1 MTDAAERDVP
11 LTILLERLAGESPQ
25 ADAAREQIFT
35 AAYAELRGIAQR
47 LMRGERANHTLD
59 PTALVNEAYVR
70 LVGDGAA
77 DFASRAHFFGIA
89 VRAMRQVLIHHAR
102 AKHAEKRGGD
112 RQQVTLV
119 SSAAVERPR
128 LDLLELEDA
137 LTRLSAL
144 DERMGR
150 VVELRFFGGLT
161 AEEVA
166 VVLGISRKT
175 VQEDWKVAKIW
186 LRRELG

>member
-1 MTDAAERDVP
+1 MTDAADRDVS
-11 LTILLERLAGESPQ
+11 LIILLERIAGESPQ
-25 ADAAREQIFT
+25 ADAARERIFT

-102 AKHAEKRGGD
+102 AKQAEKRGGD

-144 DERMGR
+144 DERMGQ

-175 VQEDWKVAKIW
+175 VQEDWKVAKVW